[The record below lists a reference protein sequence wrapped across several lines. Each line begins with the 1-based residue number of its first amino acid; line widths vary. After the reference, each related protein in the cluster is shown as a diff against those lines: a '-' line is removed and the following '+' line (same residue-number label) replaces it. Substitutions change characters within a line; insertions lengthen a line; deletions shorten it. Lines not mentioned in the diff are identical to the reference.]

1 MTKEEF
7 ICLCQEYPINLTFE
21 KAKELVNYAIQKELN
36 LFELYNTLYNVCK
49 CIKII
54 EAQANWFDNFRKR
67 L

>member
-7 ICLCQEYPINLTFE
+7 IDLVQVPPI
-21 KAKELVNYAIQKELN
+21 ELN
-36 LFELYNTLYNVCK
+36 PKRAYDLAEGTIQNGMDLDELYNALYNVCK
-49 CIKII
+49 GIKII